1 VRDLEPLAR
10 RVLIAR
16 GKMRTFHSQFT
27 IALLLTLLTACSSPG
42 SEDDD
47 LTTSEPLIAGSV
59 AEVAANS
66 GCDSSGVHGLSQQLV
81 SVEMKCVAPNTFSS
95 FAPHA
100 GLSLTGSNI
109 YPSLVAP
116 ARDAV
121 MHAGDAAKA
130 AGSTIEINSAF
141 RTLAQQYVL
150 YHSGAC
156 GTAAKPSRS
165 NHESGKAIDVANF
178 DEASRWLQNAGCAHH
193 AYPGDPY
200 HFDCPGDD
208 FRNDSVLTFQK
219 LWNANHPEDRLTEDG
234 SYGTQT
240 DRRLGRS
247 PAKGFPTT
255 PCQ

>member
-1 VRDLEPLAR
+1 MPTSTSKLTIL
-10 RVLIAR
+10 
-16 GKMRTFHSQFT
+16 SS
-27 IALLLTLLTACSSPG
+27 IALVTACSSPA
-42 SEDDD
+42 SEDDQ
-47 LTTSEPLIAGSV
+47 TTSEPLIAGSV
-59 AEVAANS
+59 ADVAAHS
-66 GCDSSGVHGLSQQLV
+66 GCDSSGVHGISEQLV
-81 SVEMKCVAPNTFSS
+81 AVEMNCVAQNTFLA

-100 GLSLTGSNI
+100 GITLRGSNV
-109 YPSLVAP
+109 YPSLVSP

-121 MHAGDAAKA
+121 TSAGDAADA
-130 AGSTIEINSAF
+130 AGSTIEIDSAF

-165 NHESGKAIDVANF
+165 NHESGKAVDVANF
-178 DEASRWLQNAGCAHH
+178 DEASGWLEQAGCAHH

-200 HFDCPGDD
+200 HFDCPGND

-219 LWNANHPEDRLTEDG
+219 LWNANHPGDPLAEDG
-234 SYGTQT
+234 SYGPQT

-247 PAKGFPTT
+247 PADGFATV

>member
-1 VRDLEPLAR
+1 
-10 RVLIAR
+10 
-16 GKMRTFHSQFT
+16 MRTFTFV
-27 IALLLTLLTACSSPG
+27 ALSLALITGCSSPA
-42 SEDDD
+42 EEDD
-47 LTTSEPLIAGSV
+47 LTASEPLIAGSV

-66 GCDSSGVHGLSQQLV
+66 GCDSSGVHGISQQLV
-81 SVEMKCVAPNTFSS
+81 LVEMKCVAPNTFLS

-100 GLSLTGSNI
+100 GISMTGSNV

-116 ARDAV
+116 AHDAV
-121 MHAGDAAKA
+121 QRAGDAAHA
-130 AGSTIEINSAF
+130 AGSAIEINSAF

-165 NHESGKAIDVANF
+165 NHESGKAVDVANF
-178 DEASRWLQNAGCAHH
+178 DEASGWLERAGCAHH

-200 HFDCPGDD
+200 HFDCPGND
-208 FRNDSVLTFQK
+208 FRGDSVLTFQK
-219 LWNANHPEDRLTEDG
+219 LWNANHPEDRIAEDG
-234 SYGTQT
+234 SYGSQT

-247 PAKGFPTT
+247 PAKGFATT